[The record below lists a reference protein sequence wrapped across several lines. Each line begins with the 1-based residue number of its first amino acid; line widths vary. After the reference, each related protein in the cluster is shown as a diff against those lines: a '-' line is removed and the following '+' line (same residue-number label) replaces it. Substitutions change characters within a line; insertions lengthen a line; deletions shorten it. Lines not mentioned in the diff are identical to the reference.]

1 MGSWN
6 VNGIKI
12 DKNGKC
18 SWKKKL
24 GMELLNGLMGIES
37 WSIFFSMPGVIDSN
51 VT

>member
-1 MGSWN
+1 MGN
-6 VNGIKI
+6 AHG
-12 DKNGKC
+12 
-18 SWKKKL
+18 KKKL